1 MQVCQGCLL
10 SMPSYITAAIE
21 VLVNFI
27 HTDKMIKGIQIEDH
41 EIEIVNFADD
51 ITILL
56 WDITGPNMIQMILK
70 LCANA
75 KIN

>member
-1 MQVCQGCLL
+1 MQVRQGCLL

-21 VLVNFI
+21 VLTNFI
-27 HTDKMIKGIQIEDH
+27 HTDEMIKGIQIEDH

-56 WDITGPNMIQMILK
+56 
-70 LCANA
+70 
-75 KIN
+75 